1 MEKKNIKD
9 IVISAS
15 ALAVM
20 AGGVT
25 AALAG
30 TNALT
35 KDTIAARNEETENKA
50 RLQVI
55 EADDFE
61 KQTLTAEGE
70 EVVYYAAVKGGETVG
85 YVFTASATGKSS
97 GLVVMTG
104 ISSEGKITGVTV
116 TDDNETAGALFTRL
130 AALGGEALVQA
141 LDQIGAGT
149 AARTPQDHAAATFAP
164 MLSKELSPMDFG
176 RTAWQLHN
184 QVRGLQPWPVA
195 VTELGGIRCK
205 VFSTD
210 VCEDRSDAAPG
221 TVLSAG
227 KDGIRIACGDGSV
240 LRINELQAD
249 GGKRMSAA
257 DYLRGHPIHVS

>member
-9 IVISAS
+9 IVISAA
-15 ALAVM
+15 ALAVI

-116 TDDNETAGALFTRL
+116 TDDNETAGYVDKVKKGGLFDRFREKEAPADGFTLGEDIDSVSQATKTSRGVTDGVNK
-130 AALGGEALVQA
+130 AVAYYQQIQKEGGEH
-141 LDQIGAGT
+141 G
-149 AARTPQDHAAATFAP
+149 
-164 MLSKELSPMDFG
+164 E
-176 RTAWQLHN
+176 
-184 QVRGLQPWPVA
+184 
-195 VTELGGIRCK
+195 
-205 VFSTD
+205 
-210 VCEDRSDAAPG
+210 
-221 TVLSAG
+221 
-227 KDGIRIACGDGSV
+227 
-240 LRINELQAD
+240 
-249 GGKRMSAA
+249 
-257 DYLRGHPIHVS
+257 